1 MKKLSKLLFASIGL
15 VLCTSML
22 STHSTSAQRSWHI
35 SGYPKAG
42 SLRSTNAIS
51 GNGRYYTTH
60 LFMCFD
66 LRTTQGSK
74 ISPRSC
80 GVGEGIIVRVES
92 GAFRPTLRVF
102 GPNGKLAGVGSDSN
116 EIEFCPKT
124 AGQYVIEVSS
134 RHERAIGLYRLET
147 IYMPSCK
154 L

>member
-60 LFMCFD
+60 LFMCSEQ
-66 LRTTQGSK
+66 LRDRK
-74 ISPRSC
+74 FHP
-80 GVGEGIIVRVES
+80 VH
-92 GAFRPTLRVF
+92 
-102 GPNGKLAGVGSDSN
+102 VGSVKAS
-116 EIEFCPKT
+116 
-124 AGQYVIEVSS
+124 
-134 RHERAIGLYRLET
+134 
-147 IYMPSCK
+147 
-154 L
+154 